1 MTATTTSVYGDRVV
15 VRAFLSS
22 LVVSVVVL
30 AGCGRTPEPV
40 VPCPAP
46 ADACDDLLQQQA
58 DLEAIYEDASD
69 DGKDKGVAERR
80 ESAACLQL
88 ITDRLIDGA
97 CVEPCGELCRLH
109 PCVILDAGGARQDT
123 AGCGARCLELVA
135 DQSIAAADLKVA
147 IEKAAENP
155 GFCTCRACL
164 VEDDA
169 FCTQLFDCAL

>member
-40 VPCPAP
+40 V
-46 ADACDDLLQQQA
+46 
-58 DLEAIYEDASD
+58 
-69 DGKDKGVAERR
+69 
-80 ESAACLQL
+80 
-88 ITDRLIDGA
+88 LIDGA